1 MKKIVVAVF
10 AALLVFS
17 GCAAGKSNP
26 NKKVSGTFRGT
37 AQGMRAPI
45 VVDVTVEKGEIKS
58 VTVVQ
63 NEDSPVISDV
73 AVNSVPQRICAQQNI
88 EVDKV
93 SGATIT
99 SFAIKTAVAN
109 ALTEAGAVLD
119 PYKKGSDAVK
129 KTEKSAAE
137 SVDVAIVGGGLAGV
151 SAAIEFARNSNLSVV
166 VLEKEAY
173 TGGSAR
179 VCGGGMWVV
188 NSEMNKK
195 VKLDSTKEEL
205 IAFYE
210 KRSKGAPVNKKL
222 IAAIYD
228 KSAGVFDYFLEG
240 GLPVS
245 EERWYLAHPDSKL
258 PVLESRHEGRYAWR
272 VGESQMFDA
281 VEKIAEGLGVKI
293 RLNSK
298 VTELITENG
307 AVTGVKVEDE
317 TSKYTLN
324 AKKVILASG
333 GFSRNPELVKKYAP
347 DYTKAIPF
355 TCAGSTGDGFM
366 LTEKLGVQIVGSGM
380 MGIRGT
386 TPFYGYYG
394 RIGNLVFS
402 AKTVVNKE
410 GKDFGLKKAFYAD
423 GLKLILDQTDSMGI
437 SIYDETN
444 AKLADR
450 LEEAVAAGVAKK
462 ADTLE
467 ALAASYGI
475 NEAEFKRTA
484 EANGIKN
491 GPFYGLVTNPV
502 LIGSIPGIKVDE
514 NCRVLNA
521 EDKAIQNLFAC
532 GELIFGNVFSG
543 AYASSGSGVGISAYT
558 GAIAADAVIEE
569 LK

>member
-1 MKKIVVAVF
+1 MKKIIMVVC

-17 GCAAGKSNP
+17 GCSVGKSGA

-45 VVDVTVEKGEIKS
+45 VVDVMVEKGEIKT

-63 NEDSPVISDV
+63 NEDSPVISDA

-99 SFAIKTAVAN
+99 SFAIKAAVAN
-109 ALTEAGAVLD
+109 ALTEAGAVLG

-129 KTEKSAAE
+129 KEEKKTAE
-137 SVDVAIVGGGLAGV
+137 DFDVVIVGGGLAGV

-210 KRSKGAPVNKKL
+210 KRSKGAPLNKKL
-222 IAAIYD
+222 IANIYD
-228 KSAGVFDYFLEG
+228 KSAYVFDYFLEG

-258 PVLESRHEGRYAWR
+258 PVLDSLNNNKYPWETGDSGLFH
-272 VGESQMFDA
+272 A

-298 VTELITENG
+298 VTELVTEGG

-333 GFSRNPELVKKYAP
+333 GFSRNSELIKKYAP
-347 DYTKAIPF
+347 DYTAAFPF

-366 LTEKLGVQIVGSGM
+366 LTEKLGVQIVGNGM
-380 MGIRGT
+380 MGLSGT
-386 TPFYGYYG
+386 NPSYGYYG
-394 RIGNLVFS
+394 QIGSLVFA
-402 AKTVVNKE
+402 AKAVVNKE

-423 GLKLILDQTDSMGI
+423 GLKLIIDQTDSMSIGI
-437 SIYDETN
+437 YESTEKT
-444 AKLADR
+444 AER
-450 LEEAVAAGVAKK
+450 LEKALEAGVAKK
-462 ADTLE
+462 FDTLE
-467 ALAASYGI
+467 ALASSYGI
-475 NEAEFKRTA
+475 DEAEFKRTA
-484 EANGIKN
+484 ETKDIKT
-491 GPFYGLVTNPV
+491 GPFYGIVIKPL

-514 NCRVLNA
+514 NCRVLDAQNQ
-521 EDKAIQNLFAC
+521 AIKNLFAC

-543 AYASSGSGVGISAYT
+543 AYVSSGSGVGISAYT

>member
-1 MKKIVVAVF
+1 MKKIIMVVC

-17 GCAAGKSNP
+17 GCSVGKSGA

-45 VVDVTVEKGEIKS
+45 VVDVMVEKGEIKT

-63 NEDSPVISDV
+63 NEDSPVISDA

-99 SFAIKTAVAN
+99 SFAIKAAVAN
-109 ALTEAGAVLD
+109 ALTEAGAVLG

-129 KTEKSAAE
+129 KEEKKTAE
-137 SVDVAIVGGGLAGV
+137 DFDVVIVGGGLAGV

-210 KRSKGAPVNKKL
+210 KRSKGAPLNKKL
-222 IAAIYD
+222 IANIYD
-228 KSAGVFDYFLEG
+228 KSAYVFDYFLEG

-258 PVLESRHEGRYAWR
+258 PVLDSLNNNKYPWETGDSGLFH
-272 VGESQMFDA
+272 A

-298 VTELITENG
+298 VTELVTEGG

-333 GFSRNPELVKKYAP
+333 GFSRNSELIKKYAP
-347 DYTKAIPF
+347 DYTAAFPF

-366 LTEKLGVQIVGSGM
+366 LTEKLGVQIVGNGM
-380 MGIRGT
+380 MGLSGT
-386 TPFYGYYG
+386 NPSYGYYG
-394 RIGNLVFS
+394 QIGSLVFA
-402 AKTVVNKE
+402 AKAVVNKE

-423 GLKLILDQTDSMGI
+423 GLKLIIDQTDSMSIGI
-437 SIYDETN
+437 YESTEKT
-444 AKLADR
+444 AER
-450 LEEAVAAGVAKK
+450 LEKALEAGVAKK
-462 ADTLE
+462 FDTLE

-475 NEAEFKRTA
+475 DEAEFKRTA
-484 EANGIKN
+484 ETKDIKT
-491 GPFYGLVTNPV
+491 GPFYGIVIKPL

-514 NCRVLNA
+514 NCRVLDAQNQ
-521 EDKAIQNLFAC
+521 AIKNLFAC

-543 AYASSGSGVGISAYT
+543 AYVSSGSGVGISAYT
-558 GAIAADAVIEE
+558 GAIAADTVIEE

>member
-1 MKKIVVAVF
+1 MKKIIMVVC

-17 GCAAGKSNP
+17 GCSVGKSSA
-26 NKKVSGTFRGT
+26 NKKLNGTFRGT

-45 VVDVTVEKGEIKS
+45 VVDVTLEKGEIKD

-63 NEDSPVISDV
+63 NEDSPVISDA

-99 SFAIKTAVAN
+99 SFAIKAAVAN
-109 ALTEAGAVLD
+109 ALTEAGAVLG

-129 KTEKSAAE
+129 KEEKKTAE
-137 SVDVAIVGGGLAGV
+137 DFDVVIVGGGLAGV

-210 KRSKGAPVNKKL
+210 KRSKGAPLNKKL
-222 IAAIYD
+222 IANIYD
-228 KSAGVFDYFLEG
+228 KSAYVFDYFLEG

-258 PVLESRHEGRYAWR
+258 PVLDSLNNNKYPWETGDSGLFH
-272 VGESQMFDA
+272 A

-298 VTELITENG
+298 VTELVTEGG

-333 GFSRNPELVKKYAP
+333 GFSRNSELIKKYAP
-347 DYTKAIPF
+347 DYTAAFPF
-355 TCAGSTGDGFM
+355 TCAGSTGDGFI
-366 LTEKLGVQIVGSGM
+366 LTENLGVQIVGNGM
-380 MGIRGT
+380 MGLSGT
-386 TPFYGYYG
+386 NPSYGYYG
-394 RIGNLVFS
+394 QIGSLVFA
-402 AKTVVNKE
+402 AKAVVNKE

-423 GLKLILDQTDSMGI
+423 GLKLIIDQTDSMSIGI
-437 SIYDETN
+437 YESTEKT
-444 AKLADR
+444 AER
-450 LEEAVAAGVAKK
+450 LEKALEAGVAKK
-462 ADTLE
+462 FDTLE
-467 ALAASYGI
+467 ALASSYGI
-475 NEAEFKRTA
+475 DEAEFKRTA
-484 EANGIKN
+484 ETKDIKT
-491 GPFYGLVTNPV
+491 GPFYGIVIKPL

-514 NCRVLNA
+514 NCRVLDAQNQ
-521 EDKAIQNLFAC
+521 AIKNLFAC

-543 AYASSGSGVGISAYT
+543 AYVSSGSGVGISAYT

>member
-1 MKKIVVAVF
+1 MVVC

-17 GCAAGKSNP
+17 GCSVGKSSA
-26 NKKVSGTFRGT
+26 NKKLNGTFRGT

-45 VVDVTVEKGEIKS
+45 VVDVTLEKGEIKD

-63 NEDSPVISDV
+63 NEDSPVISDA

-99 SFAIKTAVAN
+99 SFAIKAAVAN
-109 ALTEAGAVLD
+109 ALTEAGAVLG

-129 KTEKSAAE
+129 KEEKKTAE
-137 SVDVAIVGGGLAGV
+137 DFDVVIVGGGLAGV

-210 KRSKGAPVNKKL
+210 KRSKGAPLNKKL
-222 IAAIYD
+222 IANIYD
-228 KSAGVFDYFLEG
+228 KSAYVFDYFLEG

-258 PVLESRHEGRYAWR
+258 PVLDSLNNNKYPWETGDSGLFH
-272 VGESQMFDA
+272 A

-298 VTELITENG
+298 VTELVTEGG

-333 GFSRNPELVKKYAP
+333 GFSRNSELIKKYAP
-347 DYTKAIPF
+347 DYTAAFPF
-355 TCAGSTGDGFM
+355 TCAGSTGDGFI
-366 LTEKLGVQIVGSGM
+366 LTENLGVQIVGNGM
-380 MGIRGT
+380 MGLSGT
-386 TPFYGYYG
+386 NPSYGYYG
-394 RIGNLVFS
+394 QIGSLVFA
-402 AKTVVNKE
+402 AKAVVNKE

-423 GLKLILDQTDSMGI
+423 GLKLIIDQTDSMSIGI
-437 SIYDETN
+437 YESTEKT
-444 AKLADR
+444 AER
-450 LEEAVAAGVAKK
+450 LEKALEAGVAKK
-462 ADTLE
+462 FDTLE
-467 ALAASYGI
+467 ALASSYGI
-475 NEAEFKRTA
+475 DEAEFKRTA
-484 EANGIKN
+484 ETKDIKT
-491 GPFYGLVTNPV
+491 GPFYGIVIKPL

-514 NCRVLNA
+514 NCRVLDAQNQ
-521 EDKAIQNLFAC
+521 AIKNLFAC

-543 AYASSGSGVGISAYT
+543 AYVSSGSGVGISAYT

>member
-1 MKKIVVAVF
+1 MKKIIMVVC

-17 GCAAGKSNP
+17 GCSVGKSGA
-26 NKKVSGTFRGT
+26 NKKLNGTFRGT

-45 VVDVTVEKGEIKS
+45 VVDVTLEKGEIKD

-63 NEDSPVISDV
+63 NEDSPVISDA

-99 SFAIKTAVAN
+99 SFAIKAAVAN
-109 ALTEAGAVLD
+109 ALTEAGAVLG
-119 PYKKGSDAVK
+119 PYKKGSDVVK
-129 KTEKSAAE
+129 KEEKKTAE
-137 SVDVAIVGGGLAGV
+137 DFDVVIVGGGLAGV

-210 KRSKGAPVNKKL
+210 KRSKGAPLNKKL
-222 IAAIYD
+222 IANIYD
-228 KSAGVFDYFLEG
+228 KSAYVFDYFLEG

-258 PVLESRHEGRYAWR
+258 PVLDSLNNNKYPWETGDSGLFH
-272 VGESQMFDA
+272 A

-298 VTELITENG
+298 VTELVTEGG

-333 GFSRNPELVKKYAP
+333 GFSRNSELIKKYAP
-347 DYTKAIPF
+347 DYTAAFPF
-355 TCAGSTGDGFM
+355 TCAGSTGDGFI
-366 LTEKLGVQIVGSGM
+366 LTENLGVQIVGNGM
-380 MGIRGT
+380 MGLSGT
-386 TPFYGYYG
+386 NPSYGYYG
-394 RIGNLVFS
+394 QIGSLVFA
-402 AKTVVNKE
+402 AKAIVNKE

-423 GLKLILDQTDSMGI
+423 GLKLIIDQTDSMSIGI
-437 SIYDETN
+437 YESTEKT
-444 AKLADR
+444 AER
-450 LEEAVAAGVAKK
+450 LEKALEAGVAKK
-462 ADTLE
+462 FDTLE
-467 ALAASYGI
+467 ALASSYGI
-475 NEAEFKRTA
+475 DEAEFKRTA
-484 EANGIKN
+484 ETKDIKT
-491 GPFYGLVTNPV
+491 GPFYGIVIKPL

-514 NCRVLNA
+514 NCRVLDAQNQ
-521 EDKAIQNLFAC
+521 AIKNLFAC

-543 AYASSGSGVGISAYT
+543 AYVSSGSGVGISAYT

>member
-1 MKKIVVAVF
+1 MKKIVIVVC

-17 GCAAGKSNP
+17 GCSAGKSSA

-45 VVDVTVEKGEIKS
+45 VVDVTVEKGEIKD

-63 NEDSPVISDV
+63 NEDSPVISDA
-73 AVNSVPQRICAQQNI
+73 AVNSIPQKICAQQNI

-99 SFAIKTAVAN
+99 SFAIKAAVAN
-109 ALTEAGAVLD
+109 ALTEAGAVLG

-129 KTEKSAAE
+129 KTEKSDAE

-151 SAAIEFARNSNLSVV
+151 SAAIEFVRNSNLSVV

-222 IAAIYD
+222 IANIYD
-228 KSAGVFDYFLEG
+228 KSAGTFDFLLKG
-240 GLPVS
+240 GLPFS
-245 EERWYLAHPDSKL
+245 QERWYLAHPDSKL
-258 PVLESRHEGRYAWR
+258 PVLDSLNNNKYPWETGDSGL
-272 VGESQMFDA
+272 FLA
-281 VEKIAEGLGVKI
+281 VEKIAEGLGVRI

-298 VTELITENG
+298 VTELVTENG

-324 AKKVILASG
+324 AKKIILASG
-333 GFSRNPELVKKYAP
+333 GFSRNPELIKKYAP
-347 DYTKAIPF
+347 DYTAAFPF
-355 TCAGSTGDGFM
+355 TCAGSTGDGFI
-366 LTEKLGVQIVGSGM
+366 LTEKLGVQIVGNGM
-380 MGIRGT
+380 MGLSGT
-386 TPFYGYYG
+386 NPSYGYYG
-394 RIGNLVFS
+394 QIGSLVFA
-402 AKTVVNKE
+402 AKAIVNKE
-410 GKDFGLKKAFYAD
+410 GKDFGLQEAFYAD
-423 GLKLILDQTDSMGI
+423 GLKLIIDQTDSMSIGI
-437 SIYDETN
+437 YESTEKT
-444 AKLADR
+444 AER
-450 LEEAVAAGVAKK
+450 LEKALAAGVAKK
-462 ADTLE
+462 FDTLE
-467 ALAASYGI
+467 ALASSYGI
-475 NEAEFKRTA
+475 DEAEFKRTA
-484 EANGIKN
+484 ETKNIKS
-491 GPFYGLVTNPV
+491 GPFYGVVIKPL

-521 EDKAIQNLFAC
+521 QNHAIKNLFAC
-532 GELIFGNVFSG
+532 GELIFGNIFSG
-543 AYASSGSGVGISAYT
+543 AYASSGSGLGISTYT
-558 GAIAADAVIEE
+558 GVIAASTIIEE

>member
-1 MKKIVVAVF
+1 MKKIVMVVC

-17 GCAAGKSNP
+17 GCSGKSGA
-26 NKKVSGTFRGT
+26 NKKLNGTFRGM

-45 VVDVTVEKGEIKS
+45 VVDVTLEKGEIKD

-63 NEDSPVISDV
+63 NEDSPVISDA

-109 ALTEAGAVLD
+109 ALTEAGAVLG

-129 KTEKSAAE
+129 KEEKKTAE
-137 SVDVAIVGGGLAGV
+137 DFDVVIVGGGLAGV

-210 KRSKGAPVNKKL
+210 KRSKGAPLNKKL
-222 IAAIYD
+222 IANIYD
-228 KSAGVFDYFLEG
+228 KSAYVFDYFLEG

-258 PVLESRHEGRYAWR
+258 PVLDSLNNNKYPWETGDSGLFH
-272 VGESQMFDA
+272 A

-298 VTELITENG
+298 VTELVTEGG

-347 DYTKAIPF
+347 DYTAAFPF

-366 LTEKLGVQIVGSGM
+366 LTEKLGVQIVGNGM
-380 MGIRGT
+380 MGLSGT
-386 TPFYGYYG
+386 NPSYGYYG
-394 RIGNLVFS
+394 QIGSLVFA
-402 AKTVVNKE
+402 AKAVVNKE

-423 GLKLILDQTDSMGI
+423 GLKLIIDQTDSMSIGI
-437 SIYDETN
+437 YESIEKT
-444 AKLADR
+444 AER
-450 LEEAVAAGVAKK
+450 LEKALEAGVAKK
-462 ADTLE
+462 FDTLE
-467 ALAASYGI
+467 ALASSYGI
-475 NEAEFKRTA
+475 DEAEFKRTA
-484 EANGIKN
+484 EANDIKT
-491 GPFYGLVTNPV
+491 GPFYGIVIKPL

-514 NCRVLNA
+514 NCRVLDAQNQ
-521 EDKAIQNLFAC
+521 AIKNLFAC

-543 AYASSGSGVGISAYT
+543 AYVSSGSGVGISAYT

>member
-1 MKKIVVAVF
+1 MKKIIMVVC

-17 GCAAGKSNP
+17 GCSVGKSGA

-45 VVDVTVEKGEIKS
+45 VVDVTLEKGEIKD

-63 NEDSPVISDV
+63 NEDSPVISDA

-99 SFAIKTAVAN
+99 SFAIKAAVAN
-109 ALTEAGAVLD
+109 ALTEAGAVLG

-129 KTEKSAAE
+129 KEEKKTAE
-137 SVDVAIVGGGLAGV
+137 DFDVVIVGGGLAGV

-210 KRSKGAPVNKKL
+210 KRSKGAPLNKKL
-222 IAAIYD
+222 IANIYD
-228 KSAGVFDYFLEG
+228 KSAYVFDYFLEG

-258 PVLESRHEGRYAWR
+258 PVLDSLNNNKYPWETGDSGLFH
-272 VGESQMFDA
+272 A

-298 VTELITENG
+298 VTELVTEGG

-333 GFSRNPELVKKYAP
+333 GFSRNSELIKKYAP
-347 DYTKAIPF
+347 DYTAAFPF

-366 LTEKLGVQIVGSGM
+366 LTEKLGVQIVGNGM
-380 MGIRGT
+380 MGLSGT
-386 TPFYGYYG
+386 NPSYGYYG
-394 RIGNLVFS
+394 QIGSLVFA
-402 AKTVVNKE
+402 AKAVVNKE

-423 GLKLILDQTDSMGI
+423 GLKLIIDQTDSMSIGI
-437 SIYDETN
+437 YESTEKT
-444 AKLADR
+444 AER
-450 LEEAVAAGVAKK
+450 LEKALEAGVAKK
-462 ADTLE
+462 FDTLE
-467 ALAASYGI
+467 ALASSYGI
-475 NEAEFKRTA
+475 DEAEFKRTA
-484 EANGIKN
+484 EANDIKN
-491 GPFYGLVTNPV
+491 GPFYGIVTNPV

-514 NCRVLNA
+514 NCRVLDAQNQ
-521 EDKAIQNLFAC
+521 AIKNLFAC

-543 AYASSGSGVGISAYT
+543 AYVSSGSGVGISAYT

>member
-1 MKKIVVAVF
+1 MKKIIMVVC

-17 GCAAGKSNP
+17 GCSVGKSGA

-45 VVDVTVEKGEIKS
+45 VVDVMVEKGEIKT

-63 NEDSPVISDV
+63 NEDSPVISDA

-99 SFAIKTAVAN
+99 SFAIKAAVAN
-109 ALTEAGAVLD
+109 ALTEAGAVLG

-129 KTEKSAAE
+129 KEEKKTAE
-137 SVDVAIVGGGLAGV
+137 DFDVVIVGGGLAGV

-210 KRSKGAPVNKKL
+210 KRSKGAPLNKKL
-222 IAAIYD
+222 IANIYD
-228 KSAGVFDYFLEG
+228 KSAYVFDYFLEG

-258 PVLESRHEGRYAWR
+258 PVLESRYEGRYAWKL
-272 VGESQMFDA
+272 GESQMFDA

-298 VTELITENG
+298 VTELVTEGG

-333 GFSRNPELVKKYAP
+333 GFSRNSELIKKYAP
-347 DYTKAIPF
+347 DYTAAFPF

-366 LTEKLGVQIVGSGM
+366 LTEKLGVQIVGNGM
-380 MGIRGT
+380 MGLSGT
-386 TPFYGYYG
+386 NPSYGYYG
-394 RIGNLVFS
+394 QIGSLVFA
-402 AKTVVNKE
+402 AKAVVNKE

-423 GLKLILDQTDSMGI
+423 GLKLIIDQTDSMSIGI
-437 SIYDETN
+437 YESTEKT
-444 AKLADR
+444 AER
-450 LEEAVAAGVAKK
+450 LEKALEAGVAKK
-462 ADTLE
+462 FDTLE

-475 NEAEFKRTA
+475 DEAEFKRTA
-484 EANGIKN
+484 EANDIKT
-491 GPFYGLVTNPV
+491 GPFYGIVIKPL

-514 NCRVLNA
+514 NCRVLDAQNQ
-521 EDKAIQNLFAC
+521 AIKNLFAC

-543 AYASSGSGVGISAYT
+543 AYVSSGSGVGISAYT
-558 GAIAADAVIEE
+558 GAIAADTVIEE

>member
-1 MKKIVVAVF
+1 MKKIIMVVC
-10 AALLVFS
+10 AALLVLS
-17 GCAAGKSNP
+17 GCSVGKSGA
-26 NKKVSGTFRGT
+26 NKKLNGTFRGS

-45 VVDVTVEKGEIKS
+45 VVDVTLEKGEIKD

-63 NEDSPVISDV
+63 NEDSPVISDA

-99 SFAIKTAVAN
+99 SFAIKAAVAN
-109 ALTEAGAVLD
+109 ALTEAGAVLG

-129 KTEKSAAE
+129 KEEKKTAE
-137 SVDVAIVGGGLAGV
+137 DFDVVIVGGGLAGV

-210 KRSKGAPVNKKL
+210 KRSKGASLNKKL
-222 IAAIYD
+222 IANIYD
-228 KSAGVFDYFLEG
+228 KSAYVFDYFLEG

-258 PVLESRHEGRYAWR
+258 PVLDSLNNNKYPWETGDSGLFH
-272 VGESQMFDA
+272 A

-298 VTELITENG
+298 VTELVTEGG

-347 DYTKAIPF
+347 DYTAAFPF

-366 LTEKLGVQIVGSGM
+366 LTEKLGVQIVGNGM
-380 MGIRGT
+380 MGLSGT
-386 TPFYGYYG
+386 NPSYGYYG
-394 RIGNLVFS
+394 QIGSLVFA
-402 AKTVVNKE
+402 AKAVVNKE

-423 GLKLILDQTDSMGI
+423 GLKLIIDQTDSMSIGI
-437 SIYDETN
+437 YESIEKT
-444 AKLADR
+444 AER
-450 LEEAVAAGVAKK
+450 LEKALEAGVAKK
-462 ADTLE
+462 FDTLE
-467 ALAASYGI
+467 ALASSYGI
-475 NEAEFKRTA
+475 DEAEFKRTA
-484 EANGIKN
+484 EANDIKT
-491 GPFYGLVTNPV
+491 GPFYGIVIKPL

-514 NCRVLNA
+514 NCRVLDAQNQ
-521 EDKAIQNLFAC
+521 AIKNLFAC

-543 AYASSGSGVGISAYT
+543 AYVSSGSGVGISAYT

>member
-1 MKKIVVAVF
+1 MKKIVTVIF

-17 GCAAGKSNP
+17 GCSAGKSSA

-63 NEDSPVISDV
+63 NEDSPGISDV
-73 AVNSVPQRICAQQNI
+73 AVNLIPQRICAQQSI

-109 ALTEAGAVLD
+109 ALTEAGAVLE
-119 PYKKGSDAVK
+119 PYKKGRAAVK
-129 KTEKSAAE
+129 KTAKSAAE

-151 SAAIEFARNSNLSVV
+151 SAAIEFARSSDLSVV

-179 VCGGGMWVV
+179 VCGAGMWVV

-222 IAAIYD
+222 IANIYD
-228 KSAGVFDYFLEG
+228 KSAGTFDYLLEG
-240 GLPVS
+240 GLPFS
-245 EERWYLAHPDSKL
+245 QERWYLAHPDSKL
-258 PVLESRHEGRYAWR
+258 PVLDSLNNNKYPWETGDSGLFH
-272 VGESQMFDA
+272 A
-281 VEKIAEGLGVKI
+281 VEKIAEKLGVQI

-298 VTELITENG
+298 VTELVIKDGT
-307 AVTGVKVEDE
+307 VTGVKVEDE

-347 DYTKAIPF
+347 GYTAAFPF

-366 LTEKLGVQIVGSGM
+366 LTENLGVQIVGNGM
-380 MGIRGT
+380 MGLSGT
-386 TPFYGYYG
+386 NPSYGYYG
-394 RIGNLVFS
+394 KIGSLVFA
-402 AKTVVNKE
+402 AKAIVNKE
-410 GKDFGLKKAFYAD
+410 GKDFGLQEAFYAD
-423 GLKLILDQTDSMGI
+423 GLKLIIDQTDSMSIGI
-437 SIYDETN
+437 YESTEKT
-444 AKLADR
+444 AER
-450 LEEAVAAGVAKK
+450 LETALDAGVAKK
-462 ADTLE
+462 FDTLE
-467 ALAASYGI
+467 AFAASYGI
-475 NEAEFKRTA
+475 NEAELKRTA
-484 EANGIKN
+484 ETKNIKS
-491 GPFYGLVTNPV
+491 GPFYGVVIKPL

-521 EDKAIQNLFAC
+521 ENQAIENLFAC
-532 GELIFGNVFSG
+532 GELIFGNIFSG
-543 AYASSGSGVGISAYT
+543 AYASSGSGLGLSTYT
-558 GAIAADAVIEE
+558 GVIAASTIIEE

>member
-1 MKKIVVAVF
+1 MKKIIMVVC

-17 GCAAGKSNP
+17 GCSVGKSGA
-26 NKKVSGTFRGT
+26 NKKLNGTFRGT

-45 VVDVTVEKGEIKS
+45 VVDVTLEKGEIKD

-63 NEDSPVISDV
+63 NEDSPVISDA

-99 SFAIKTAVAN
+99 SFAIKAAVAN
-109 ALTEAGAVLD
+109 ALTEAGAVLG

-129 KTEKSAAE
+129 KEEKKTAE
-137 SVDVAIVGGGLAGV
+137 DFDVVIVGGGLAGV

-210 KRSKGAPVNKKL
+210 KRSKGAPLNKKL
-222 IAAIYD
+222 IANIYD
-228 KSAGVFDYFLEG
+228 KSAYVFDYFLEG

-258 PVLESRHEGRYAWR
+258 PVLDSLNNNKYPWETGDSGLFH
-272 VGESQMFDA
+272 A

-298 VTELITENG
+298 VTELVTEGG

-347 DYTKAIPF
+347 DYTAAFPF
-355 TCAGSTGDGFM
+355 TCAGSTGDGFI
-366 LTEKLGVQIVGSGM
+366 LTEKLGVQIVGTGM
-380 MGIRGT
+380 MGLSGT
-386 TPFYGYYG
+386 NPSYGYYG
-394 RIGNLVFS
+394 QIGSLVFA
-402 AKTVVNKE
+402 AKAVVNKE

-423 GLKLILDQTDSMGI
+423 GLKLIIDQTDSI
-437 SIYDETN
+437 SIGIYESTEKT
-444 AKLADR
+444 AER
-450 LEEAVAAGVAKK
+450 LEKALEAGVAKK
-462 ADTLE
+462 FDTLE

-475 NEAEFKRTA
+475 DEAEFKRTA
-484 EANGIKN
+484 EANDIKT
-491 GPFYGLVTNPV
+491 GPFYGIVIKPL

-514 NCRVLNA
+514 NCRVLDAQNQ
-521 EDKAIQNLFAC
+521 AIKNLFAC

-543 AYASSGSGVGISAYT
+543 AYVSSGSGVGISAYT
-558 GAIAADAVIEE
+558 GAIAADTVIEE

>member
-1 MKKIVVAVF
+1 MKKIVTVFF
-10 AALLVFS
+10 AAFLVFS
-17 GCAAGKSNP
+17 GCAGKSGV
-26 NKKVSGTFRGT
+26 NKKLNGTFRGS

-45 VVDVTVEKGEIKS
+45 VVDVTLEKGEIKA

-63 NEDSPVISDV
+63 NEDSPVISDA
-73 AVNSVPQRICAQQNI
+73 AVNSIPQRICAQQNI
-88 EVDKV
+88 EVDTV

-129 KTEKSAAE
+129 KTEKTEAE
-137 SVDVAIVGGGLAGV
+137 NVDVVIVGGGISGV

-210 KRSKGAPVNKKL
+210 KRSKGAPLNKKL
-222 IAAIYD
+222 IANIYD
-228 KSAGVFDYFLEG
+228 KSADVFDYFLKG

-258 PVLESRHEGRYAWR
+258 PVLESRYEGRYAWKL
-272 VGESQMFDA
+272 GESQMFDA
-281 VEKIAEGLGVKI
+281 VGKIAEGLGVKI

-298 VTELITENG
+298 VTELVTESG

-324 AKKVILASG
+324 AKKVILATG

-366 LTEKLGVQIVGSGM
+366 LTENLGVQIVGNGM

-386 TPFYGYYG
+386 TASYGYYG

-402 AKTVVNKE
+402 AKAVVNKE

-462 ADTLE
+462 FDTLE
-467 ALAASYGI
+467 ALASSYGI
-475 NEAEFKRTA
+475 DEAEFKRTA
-484 EANGIKN
+484 EANDIKN
-491 GPFYGLVTNPV
+491 GPFYGIVTNPV

-514 NCRVLNA
+514 NCRVLDAQNQ
-521 EDKAIQNLFAC
+521 AIKNLFAC

-543 AYASSGSGVGISAYT
+543 AYVSSGSGVGISAYT
-558 GAIAADAVIEE
+558 GAIAADAVIDE

>member
-1 MKKIVVAVF
+1 MKKIVTVF
-10 AALLVFS
+10 LAAFLVFS
-17 GCAAGKSNP
+17 GCAGKSGA
-26 NKKVSGTFRGT
+26 NKKLNGTFRGS

-45 VVDVTVEKGEIKS
+45 VVDVTLEKGEIKS

-63 NEDSPVISDV
+63 NEDSPVISDA
-73 AVNSVPQRICAQQNI
+73 AVNSIPQRICAQQNI
-88 EVDKV
+88 EVDTV

-119 PYKKGSDAVK
+119 PYKKGSAAVK
-129 KTEKSAAE
+129 KTEKKDAE
-137 SVDVAIVGGGLAGV
+137 SIDVVIVGGGIAGV

-210 KRSKGAPVNKKL
+210 KRSKGAPLNKKL
-222 IAAIYD
+222 IANIYD
-228 KSAGVFDYFLEG
+228 KSADVFDYLLEG
-240 GLPVS
+240 GLPFS
-245 EERWYLAHPDSKL
+245 QERWYLAHPDSKL
-258 PVLESRHEGRYAWR
+258 PVLDSLNNNKYAWET
-272 VGESQMFDA
+272 GDSGLFHA
-281 VEKIAEGLGVKI
+281 VEKIAEGLGVQI

-298 VTELITENG
+298 VTELVRENG

-324 AKKVILASG
+324 AKKVILATG

-347 DYTKAIPF
+347 EYTKAFPF
-355 TCAGSTGDGFM
+355 TCAGSTGDGFV
-366 LTEKLGVQIVGSGM
+366 LTENLGVQIVGNGM
-380 MGIRGT
+380 MGLRGT
-386 TPFYGYYG
+386 TPSYGYYG
-394 RIGNLVFS
+394 QIGSLVFA
-402 AKTVVNKE
+402 AKTIVNKE
-410 GKDFGLKKAFYAD
+410 GKAFGLQEAFYAD
-423 GLKLILDQTDSMGI
+423 GLKLIIDQTDSMSIGI
-437 SIYDETN
+437 YESDKET
-444 AKLADR
+444 AER
-450 LEEAVAAGVAKK
+450 LEKALAAGIAKK
-462 ADTLE
+462 FDTLE

-484 EANGIKN
+484 EANDIKN
-491 GPFYGLVTNPV
+491 GPFYGIVIKPL
-502 LIGSIPGIKVDE
+502 LIGSIPGIRVDE
-514 NCRVLNA
+514 NCRVLDAQNQA
-521 EDKAIQNLFAC
+521 VKNLFAC

-543 AYASSGSGVGISAYT
+543 AYASSGSGLGISTYT
-558 GAIAADAVIEE
+558 GAIAADAVIDE

>member
-1 MKKIVVAVF
+1 MKKIVMVVC

-17 GCAAGKSNP
+17 GCSAGKSGA

-58 VTVVQ
+58 VTVVE
-63 NEDSPVISDV
+63 NEDSPVISDA
-73 AVNSVPQRICAQQNI
+73 AVNSIPQRICAQQNI

-129 KTEKSAAE
+129 KREKSAAE

-205 IAFYE
+205 VAFYE
-210 KRSKGAPVNKKL
+210 KRSKGAPINKKL
-222 IAAIYD
+222 IANIYD
-228 KSAGVFDYFLEG
+228 KSAGTFDYLLEG
-240 GLPVS
+240 GLPFS
-245 EERWYLAHPDSKL
+245 QERWYLAHPDSKL
-258 PVLESRHEGRYAWR
+258 PVLDSLNNNKYPWETGDSGLFH
-272 VGESQMFDA
+272 A
-281 VEKIAEGLGVKI
+281 VEKIAEKLGVQI

-298 VTELITENG
+298 VTELVIKDGT
-307 AVTGVKVEDE
+307 VTGVKVEDE

-347 DYTKAIPF
+347 GYTAAFPF

-366 LTEKLGVQIVGSGM
+366 LTESLGVQIVGNGM
-380 MGIRGT
+380 MGLSGT
-386 TPFYGYYG
+386 NPSYGYYG
-394 RIGNLVFS
+394 KIGSLVFA
-402 AKTVVNKE
+402 AKAIVNKE
-410 GKDFGLKKAFYAD
+410 GKDFGLQEAFYAD
-423 GLKLILDQTDSMGI
+423 GLKLIIDQTDSMSIGI
-437 SIYDETN
+437 YESTEKT
-444 AKLADR
+444 AER
-450 LEEAVAAGVAKK
+450 LETALDAGVAKK
-462 ADTLE
+462 FDTLE
-467 ALAASYGI
+467 AFAASYGI
-475 NEAEFKRTA
+475 DEAELKRTA
-484 EANGIKN
+484 ETKNIKN
-491 GPFYGLVTNPV
+491 GPFYGVVIKPL

-521 EDKAIQNLFAC
+521 ENRAIKNLFAC
-532 GELIFGNVFSG
+532 GELIFGNIFSG
-543 AYASSGSGVGISAYT
+543 AYASSGSGLGISTYT
-558 GAIAADAVIEE
+558 GVIAASTIIEE

>member
-1 MKKIVVAVF
+1 MKKIIMVVC

-17 GCAAGKSNP
+17 GCSVGKSGA

-45 VVDVTVEKGEIKS
+45 VVDVMVEKGEIKT

-63 NEDSPVISDV
+63 NEDSPVISDA

-99 SFAIKTAVAN
+99 SFAIKAAVAN
-109 ALTEAGAVLD
+109 ALTEAGAVLG

-129 KTEKSAAE
+129 KEEKKTAE
-137 SVDVAIVGGGLAGV
+137 DFDVVIVGGGLAGV

-210 KRSKGAPVNKKL
+210 KRSKGAPLNKKL
-222 IAAIYD
+222 IANIYD
-228 KSAGVFDYFLEG
+228 KSAYVFDYFLEG

-258 PVLESRHEGRYAWR
+258 PVLDSLNNNTYPWETGDSGLFH
-272 VGESQMFDA
+272 A

-298 VTELITENG
+298 VTELVTEGG

-333 GFSRNPELVKKYAP
+333 GFSRNSELIKKYAP
-347 DYTKAIPF
+347 DYTAAFPF

-366 LTEKLGVQIVGSGM
+366 LTEKLGVQIVGNGM
-380 MGIRGT
+380 MGLSGT
-386 TPFYGYYG
+386 NPSYGYYG
-394 RIGNLVFS
+394 QIGSLVFA
-402 AKTVVNKE
+402 AKAVVNKE

-423 GLKLILDQTDSMGI
+423 GLKLIIDQTDSMSIGI
-437 SIYDETN
+437 YESTEKT
-444 AKLADR
+444 AER
-450 LEEAVAAGVAKK
+450 LEKALEAGVAKK
-462 ADTLE
+462 FDTLE

-475 NEAEFKRTA
+475 DEAEFKRTA
-484 EANGIKN
+484 EANDIKT
-491 GPFYGLVTNPV
+491 GPFYGIVIKPL

-514 NCRVLNA
+514 NCRVLDAQNQ
-521 EDKAIQNLFAC
+521 AIKNLFAC

-543 AYASSGSGVGISAYT
+543 AYVSSGSGVGISAYT
-558 GAIAADAVIEE
+558 GAIAADTVIEE

>member
-1 MKKIVVAVF
+1 MKKIIMVVC

-17 GCAAGKSNP
+17 GCSVGKSGA
-26 NKKVSGTFRGT
+26 NKKLNGTFRGT

-45 VVDVTVEKGEIKS
+45 VVDVTLEKGEIKD

-63 NEDSPVISDV
+63 NEDSPVISDA

-99 SFAIKTAVAN
+99 SFAIKAAVAN
-109 ALTEAGAVLD
+109 ALTEAGAVLG

-129 KTEKSAAE
+129 KEEKKTAE
-137 SVDVAIVGGGLAGV
+137 DFDVVIVGGGLAGV

-210 KRSKGAPVNKKL
+210 KRSKGAPLNKKL
-222 IAAIYD
+222 IANIYD
-228 KSAGVFDYFLEG
+228 KSAYVFDYFLEG

-258 PVLESRHEGRYAWR
+258 PVLDSLNNNKYPWETGDSGLFH
-272 VGESQMFDA
+272 A

-298 VTELITENG
+298 VTELVTEGG

-333 GFSRNPELVKKYAP
+333 GFSRNSELIKKYAP
-347 DYTKAIPF
+347 DYTAAFPF
-355 TCAGSTGDGFM
+355 TCAGSTGDGFI
-366 LTEKLGVQIVGSGM
+366 LTENLGVQIVGNGM
-380 MGIRGT
+380 MGLSGT
-386 TPFYGYYG
+386 NPSYGYYG
-394 RIGNLVFS
+394 QIGSLVFA
-402 AKTVVNKE
+402 AKAVVNKE

-423 GLKLILDQTDSMGI
+423 GLKLIIDQTDSMSIGI
-437 SIYDETN
+437 YESTEKT
-444 AKLADR
+444 AER
-450 LEEAVAAGVAKK
+450 LEKALEAGVAKK
-462 ADTLE
+462 FDTLE
-467 ALAASYGI
+467 ALASSYGI
-475 NEAEFKRTA
+475 DEAEFKRTA
-484 EANGIKN
+484 ETKDIKT
-491 GPFYGLVTNPV
+491 GPFYGIVIKPL

-514 NCRVLNA
+514 NCRVLDAQNQ
-521 EDKAIQNLFAC
+521 AIKNLFAC

-543 AYASSGSGVGISAYT
+543 AYVSSGSGVGISAYT